1 MSLPPP
7 TENQARI
14 VWMSVT
20 AFAIALLVA
29 ILCAFVWGL
38 GHVLHV
44 LSPVLWPLAIAGII
58 AYLLDPVVDFFE
70 RRNVS
75 RRKAII
81 VVFAICT
88 VGLVALG
95 ASVVPRLVRETEK
108 LISDLPD
115 YSKRVQ
121 FDVNEWV
128 SRRPFFE
135 AWRERLF
142 PSRFHSTNRPV
153 ELTNASTVPN
163 EPVI

>member
-38 GHVLHV
+38 GQVLHV

-70 RRNVS
+70 HRNMS
-75 RRKAII
+75 RLKSII
-81 VVFAICT
+81 LVFAICA
-88 VGLVALG
+88 VVLAGFL
-95 ASVVPRLVRETEK
+95 ASIIPRLVGETEK
-108 LISDLPD
+108 LISDLPT
-115 YSKRVQ
+115 YS
-121 FDVNEWV
+121 
-128 SRRPFFE
+128 
-135 AWRERLF
+135 A
-142 PSRFHSTNRPV
+142 
-153 ELTNASTVPN
+153 A
-163 EPVI
+163 